1 MQQYVDQLSA
11 AQREIER
18 LRANRSPPK
27 DKITRESSRNTQ
39 DANNQPDSSAF
50 PSNLSALPCTPA
62 KKPAYVHTYVPRQN
76 KGANGSN
83 EEETKPIGVSDF
95 DTEKTPKRACGVSMS
110 TSSRDVA
117 TSTHAHNV
125 RGRPVR
131 FLDLCQSYDMD
142 SDMDIQETEYTQ
154 FLNFTRNFTR
164 NEEIKS
170 ESTIRSTTF
179 RVKLRNWVLSL
190 SLSLSLDASMSL
202 SLIAS
207 PGLSLSL
214 LGVSPSPSL
223 SLIQQVAIVR
233 TEVTVTVI
241 LQEPRI
247 GRVLLLRRSSLED
260 VAKINTP

>member
-11 AQREIER
+11 AQREIEQ

-39 DANNQPDSSAF
+39 DANNQTDSSAF

-117 TSTHAHNV
+117 TSAHAHSV

-131 FLDLCQSYDMD
+131 ILDLCQSYDMD
-142 SDMDIQETEYTQ
+142 SDMDIQETEYEDDETKTEQ
-154 FLNFTRNFTR
+154 
-164 NEEIKS
+164 I
-170 ESTIRSTTF
+170 
-179 RVKLRNWVLSL
+179 
-190 SLSLSLDASMSL
+190 
-202 SLIAS
+202 S
-207 PGLSLSL
+207 PGKFEIPGARISKHDAP
-214 LGVSPSPSL
+214 GRAVPC
-223 SLIQQVAIVR
+223 VAICRDDESVR
-233 TEVTVTVI
+233 VVVAADGGMYSMWRHRE
-241 LQEPRI
+241 EDMF
-247 GRVLLLRRSSLED
+247 LL
-260 VAKINTP
+260 